1 MSKKIDIAIETAR
14 DLKLDKITLREI
26 EALGLPEVIE
36 LSPHQIKRMRTRACV
51 SQQVMAKYLNV
62 SPSIYQKWER
72 GESTPSGGN
81 MKLLN
86 LVFRKG
92 LDAIA

>member
-1 MSKKIDIAIETAR
+1 MSKKIDTAIETAR
-14 DLKLDKITLREI
+14 DLKLDKVTLRDI
-26 EALGLPEVIE
+26 EALGLPEIIE
-36 LSPHQIKRMRTRACV
+36 LSPQQIKRMRTKAQV
-51 SQQVMAKYLNV
+51 SQHVMAKYLNV

-72 GESTPSGGN
+72 GEITPSGGN

-86 LVFRKG
+86 LVYRKG

>member
-1 MSKKIDIAIETAR
+1 MNRKIETAIATAR

-26 EALGLPEVIE
+26 EALDLPEVIR
-36 LSPHQIKRMRTRACV
+36 LSSCQIKAMRTGAQV
-51 SQQVMAKYLNV
+51 SQQVMARYLNV

-72 GESTPSGGN
+72 GEVFPSGGN
-81 MKLLN
+81 LKLLN
-86 LVFRKG
+86 LVYRKG

>member
-14 DLKLDKITLREI
+14 DLKLDKVTLREI
-26 EALGLPEVIE
+26 EALGLPEVVE
-36 LSPHQIKRMRTRACV
+36 LTPQQIKRMRTRAHV

-72 GESTPSGGN
+72 GEVTPSGGN

-86 LVFRKG
+86 LVHRKG
-92 LDAIA
+92 LEAIA